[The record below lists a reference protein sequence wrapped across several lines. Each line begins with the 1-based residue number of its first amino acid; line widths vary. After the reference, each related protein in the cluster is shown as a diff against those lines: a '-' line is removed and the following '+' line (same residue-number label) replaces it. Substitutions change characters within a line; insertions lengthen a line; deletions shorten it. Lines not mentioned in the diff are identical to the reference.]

1 MSTPPPPDSATAQ
14 EVVQEE
20 RQEDGTRA
28 TEATDGAHEEA
39 ETTEPPAATE
49 EVLDSNETVEEPKSH
64 SVKEGRRDQEREGSP
79 AQQPKSE
86 SPDGQDSSQ
95 GDYES
100 PSQSP
105 SNRAESAEPG
115 EIDESA
121 APPLPDEPLPDHTF
135 NGESSS
141 SAPPLPAEPAPEPE
155 DDGWEYHWNPN
166 DSSYWFYNRFSGV
179 WQKENP
185 RIPTATAAAAAA
197 AAVVAPVVVPLDVEP
212 TVISN
217 PISVAGGYNPAIHGD
232 YDENAWYAVNA
243 RAAAEA
249 AAAATNP
256 LAGLGPTVA
265 GADLASAGY
274 FNRTTGQWQAPDQN
288 VERHS
293 DEAKSKRQ
301 LNAYFD
307 VDAAA
312 NMHDGRSLKAE
323 RSGKKPSRAELKAFK
338 EKRRAKKEEKR
349 RAWLRD

>member
-1 MSTPPPPDSATAQ
+1 MSTPPPTYSATAQ
-14 EVVQEE
+14 ESALEE
-20 RQEDGTRA
+20 RKEDGTKV
-28 TEATDGAHEEA
+28 TEATDGAQKEG
-39 ETTEPPAATE
+39 ETTEAPATAE
-49 EVLDSNETVEEPKSH
+49 QVPDSIESVEESNPEPTGEDGKD
-64 SVKEGRRDQEREGSP
+64 KKIEDSP
-79 AQQPKSE
+79 AQKSKSE
-86 SPDGQDSSQ
+86 SPDAEGPSQ
-95 GDYES
+95 RDNESQS

-105 SNRAESAEPG
+105 SDRDESAEPG

-121 APPLPDEPLPDHTF
+121 APPLPNEPLPDQTY

-166 DSSYWFYNRFSGV
+166 DSSYWFYNRFTGV

-185 RIPTATAAAAAA
+185 RLPTGAAASAP
-197 AAVVAPVVVPLDVEP
+197 AVVAPVVVPPDVEP
-212 TVISN
+212 TAISN

-256 LAGLGPTVA
+256 LTGLDPTAAGTE
-265 GADLASAGY
+265 LASAGY
-274 FNRTTGQWQAPDQN
+274 FNRATGQWQAPDQN

-293 DEAKSKRQ
+293 DEAKSRRQ

>member
-1 MSTPPPPDSATAQ
+1 MT
-14 EVVQEE
+14 QEE
-20 RQEDGTRA
+20 RKQDGTEV
-28 TEATDGAHEEA
+28 TEVTDGAQQEEVA
-39 ETTEPPAATE
+39 TTTETPAAAE
-49 EVLDSNETVEEPKSH
+49 QVLESSETVEESSDPQ
-64 SVKEGRRDQEREGSP
+64 SVENRKDQQPEDGP
-79 AQQPKSE
+79 AQQSKSE
-86 SPDGQDSSQ
+86 SPDGQADRESS
-95 GDYES
+95 S
-100 PSQSP
+100 PSP
-105 SNRAESAEPG
+105 SSSGRDDSAEPG

-121 APPLPDEPLPDHTF
+121 PPLPQEPLPD
-135 NGESSS
+135 NGESSSS
-141 SAPPLPAEPAPEPE
+141 SAPPLPAEPAPAPE

-185 RIPTATAAAAAA
+185 RIPTATAAATP
-197 AAVVAPVVVPLDVEP
+197 AVIAPVVVPPDVEP
-212 TVISN
+212 TTISN

-256 LAGLGPTVA
+256 LAGLDPAVA
-265 GADLASAGY
+265 GAELASAGY
-274 FNRTTGQWQAPDQN
+274 FNRATGQWQAPDQN

-323 RSGKKPSRAELKAFK
+323 RSGKKPTKQELKAFK

>member
-1 MSTPPPPDSATAQ
+1 MSTPPPTHSATAQ
-14 EVVQEE
+14 EPALEE
-20 RQEDGTRA
+20 RKEDGPKV
-28 TEATDGAHEEA
+28 TEATDGAQKEG
-39 ETTEPPAATE
+39 ETTAAFAPAE
-49 EVLDSNETVEEPKSH
+49 QVLDSNEAVEEPNPQP
-64 SVKEGRRDQEREGSP
+64 VGADEEDQEREGSP
-79 AQQPKSE
+79 ADKSKSE
-86 SPDGQDSSQ
+86 SPDGEAPSQ
-95 GDYES
+95 GEHAS
-100 PSQSP
+100 QPPSQSP
-105 SNRAESAEPG
+105 SDRDESAEPG

-121 APPLPDEPLPDHTF
+121 APPLPNEPLPDQTY

-166 DSSYWFYNRFSGV
+166 DSSYWFYNRFTGV

-185 RIPTATAAAAAA
+185 RIPTGAAAP
-197 AAVVAPVVVPLDVEP
+197 AVVAPVVVPPDVEP
-212 TVISN
+212 TTISN

-243 RAAAEA
+243 RAAAEV

-256 LAGLGPTVA
+256 LAGLDPTAA
-265 GADLASAGY
+265 GAELSSAGY
-274 FNRTTGQWQAPDQN
+274 FNRATGQWQAPDQN

-293 DEAKSKRQ
+293 DEAKSRRQ